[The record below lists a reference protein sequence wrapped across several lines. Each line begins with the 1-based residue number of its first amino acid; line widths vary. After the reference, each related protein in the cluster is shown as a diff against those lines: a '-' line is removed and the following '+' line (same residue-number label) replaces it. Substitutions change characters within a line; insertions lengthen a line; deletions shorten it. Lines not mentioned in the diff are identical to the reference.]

1 MDWLQLA
8 IAVSVVFAAVIGVI
22 LTAATLPGI
31 WFMLLGAGLAQWWS
45 IARGGAPTPTSDA
58 TLADQILHPPVSPE
72 QMFSWWALGAVA
84 GIALLGELTDFAA
97 SAVGAAKA
105 GGTKRGA
112 IGSIIGGLIGAIAGT
127 PLIPIPILG
136 TILGAAIGAG
146 AGALIAE
153 RHGGRMTWKQAGK
166 VGSGAAI
173 GRLAAT
179 LVKTALAVLAA
190 AILAVDAFV

>member
-1 MDWLQLA
+1 MDWLELL
-8 IAVSVVFAAVIGVI
+8 VGVGVVLAAVGGVI

-31 WFMLLGAGLAQWWS
+31 WFMLLCAGLAQWWS
-45 IARGGAPTPTSDA
+45 MSRSVVPTPGGALPEQ
-58 TLADQILHPPVSPE
+58 LIHPPVVDT
-72 QMFSWWALGAVA
+72 QMFSWWVLGTVA
-84 GIALLGELTDFAA
+84 FIGVLGEVTDFAA

-127 PLIPIPILG
+127 PLIPIPVIG
-136 TILGAAIGAG
+136 TIVGAAIGAG
-146 AGALIAE
+146 LGALIAE

-166 VGSGAAI
+166 VGSGAAV

-179 LVKTALAVLAA
+179 LVKTGLALVGMML
-190 AILAVDAFV
+190 LAVDAFV